1 VYFAHKDFLFSI
13 VGKCEGGYVAEKEDG
28 YTFKIP
34 KDALKKY
41 YKPVK
46 KLNKEEMVKAYQ
58 EMGLIN
64 LEEANASV
72 HTYNDGMEF
81 YK

>member
-1 VYFAHKDFLFSI
+1 MHFAHKDFLFSI
-13 VGKCEGGYVAEKEDG
+13 AGKCEEGYIAKKEDG
-28 YTFKIP
+28 YTIVISREI
-34 KDALKKY
+34 LKKY
-41 YKPVK
+41 YRPVK
-46 KLNKEEMVKAYQ
+46 KIDRDEMAKAYQ

-72 HTYNDGMEF
+72 HTYEDGMEF